1 MHKLIIS
8 AEVKNTPD
16 AVFIAMGRRGHSPT
30 PPGYT
35 VSLDGEV
42 IAIRQ
47 DPDAAIDFAVDYK
60 FDCLGGNAEVIVA

>member
-1 MHKLIIS
+1 MVKLIIA
-8 AEVKNTPD
+8 AEVKQTPD
-16 AVFIAMGRRGHSPT
+16 AVFISMGRRGYSPT

-60 FDCLGGNAEVIVA
+60 FDVLGGQAEIIVS

>member
-1 MHKLIIS
+1 MVKLIIA
-8 AEVKNTPD
+8 AEVKQTPD
-16 AVFIAMGRRGHSPT
+16 AIFIAMGRRGQSPT

-60 FDCLGGNAEVIVA
+60 FDVLGGEAVIVVA